1 MSESIRAVAFDLDGL
16 MFNTELLYEEV
27 GCEMLRRRDKVM
39 TRELLNEMM
48 GRPSPVALQIMI
60 DWHDLSDTVAE
71 LEQETDDTFD
81 KILHDRLQPM
91 PGLLELL
98 EAAQIPKAITTSSR
112 RAFLDKVLSISQLSG
127 RFLFEITAEDV
138 TQGKPAPEIYQT
150 AAERFRV
157 PTLQMMVLE
166 DSEIGCR
173 AAVAAGAYTVA
184 VPGDHSRHHDFTNV
198 TLTATSL
205 ADPGIYD
212 ALKNGGA

>member
-1 MSESIRAVAFDLDGL
+1 

-27 GCEMLRRRDKVM
+27 GCDMLRRRDKVM

-81 KILHDRLQPM
+81 KILHHRLQPM
-91 PGLLELL
+91 PGLFELLDAL

-112 RAFLDKVLSISQLSG
+112 RNFLAKVLSISQLGG

-150 AAERFRV
+150 AAERFQV
-157 PTLQMMVLE
+157 PTPQMMVLE

-198 TLTATSL
+198 TMTATSL
-205 ADPGIYD
+205 ADPRIHD
-212 ALKNGGA
+212 ALKNHCG